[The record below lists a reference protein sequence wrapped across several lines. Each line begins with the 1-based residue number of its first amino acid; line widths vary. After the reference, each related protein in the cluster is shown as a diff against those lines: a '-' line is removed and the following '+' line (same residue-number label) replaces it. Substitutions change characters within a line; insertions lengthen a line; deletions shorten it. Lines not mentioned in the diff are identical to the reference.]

1 LKRSDQLIIT
11 QVAIPTQLTPEQR
24 KLFQD
29 LSKTLG
35 REVIPQQQDKG
46 FFDRL
51 REIFG
56 G

>member
-1 LKRSDQLIIT
+1 MSS
-11 QVAIPTQLTPEQR
+11 AISEVQ
-24 KLFQD
+24 
-29 LSKTLG
+29 
-35 REVIPQQQDKG
+35 EVIPQQQDKG